1 MNGGLQ
7 KQDSA
12 NPQFLSK
19 TATTQHSYNA
29 ADFSDRTTSRYE
41 NTVTVSTDER
51 AADDYDDTLNNVLA
65 EKTSECCQVE
75 CTRLDSSNNEVAIMN
90 SSAKY
95 IADNSTRELVTEGNN
110 RENYEQSCTPVVHKT
125 TPWSSAEGTR
135 APSFSNVTIEDTQV
149 PPSVTSCNN
158 SDVLQ
163 IQKPKLKRRSS
174 DHVWINIPCDSYGIP
189 SIVNDSDAN
198 IQQSTTNSD
207 EVKLQRNPSYGMI
220 SDKHTTA
227 SHDETV
233 KLRRKPAAHGHL
245 YEIVP
250 FKRRPVTSING
261 GTSKAVKGHVYEV
274 IPYRRSRCASAS
286 IGSSA
291 GKPAKMPSNTKN
303 LKHRSVNFLN

>member
-12 NPQFLSK
+12 NPQFLNK
-19 TATTQHSYNA
+19 TTTTQHSYNA
-29 ADFSDRTTSRYE
+29 ADFSDRTTSCYE
-41 NTVTVSTDER
+41 NTVTVSTGER
-51 AADDYDDTLNNVLA
+51 SADDYDDALNNVLA
-65 EKTSECCQVE
+65 ENTSKCCQVE
-75 CTRLDSSNNEVAIMN
+75 CTRLDSSSNEVAIMN

-110 RENYEQSCTPVVHKT
+110 RENHEQSCTPVVHKT

-135 APSFSNVTIEDTQV
+135 APSFSNVTIEDTEAL
-149 PPSVTSCNN
+149 PSVTSRNH
-158 SDVLQ
+158 SDVL
-163 IQKPKLKRRSS
+163 QKPKLKRRSS

-189 SIVNDSDAN
+189 SIVNDAN

-207 EVKLQRNPSYGMI
+207 DVKLQRNPSYGMI
-220 SDKHTTA
+220 SDKHTA
-227 SHDETV
+227 PSHDETI
-233 KLRRKPAAHGHL
+233 KLRRKPAAHL

-261 GTSKAVKGHVYEV
+261 GTSKVVKGHVYEV

-286 IGSSA
+286 ISDSA
-291 GKPAKMPSNTKN
+291 GKPAKMQSNTQN